1 MPMIKST
8 ECNFSFKMKFTVC
21 AFTDNQSNSVAYKK
35 FDDID
40 KAVAFYRKQLEKDNV
55 HVISTRKINERRSN

>member
-1 MPMIKST
+1 MSIKI
-8 ECNFSFKMKFTVC
+8 TVC
-21 AFTDNQSNSVAYKK
+21 AFTDNQPNSVAYKK

-55 HVISTRKINERRSN
+55 NVISTRKVNG